1 MNPITT
7 YDFTLFSERP
17 VEEVRSALK
26 QSCRQWVFQKE
37 KCPTTGREHYQGRV
51 HVRRKMRLT
60 QLLGEFETT
69 PLAGAHWSP
78 TSNATMGDVFYVT
91 KAESRIDGP
100 WSDKDA
106 LQRPIPRQIAE
117 ITTLRPWQQRIVD
130 LSKAYDPRTIYY
142 VLDEEGGVGKSTLM
156 CYMTFHKLAQRIP
169 PTMKNAED
177 LMACVL
183 DTREVVEQAGHNCY
197 VVDIPRAM
205 DLNALKTLWIA
216 LEELKNGF
224 AYDKRYR
231 YREVQFT
238 CPQIFVFTNTLPPQH
253 VYTRDRWQQ
262 IEVLGVASA
271 PGILPEPQEDFSV
284 LPKSPED
291 PWLTQE
297 YFGEFPENEY

>member
-1 MNPITT
+1 
-7 YDFTLFSERP
+7 
-17 VEEVRSALK
+17 
-26 QSCRQWVFQKE
+26 
-37 KCPTTGREHYQGRV
+37 
-51 HVRRKMRLT
+51 
-60 QLLGEFETT
+60 
-69 PLAGAHWSP
+69 
-78 TSNATMGDVFYVT
+78 
-91 KAESRIDGP
+91 
-100 WSDKDA
+100 
-106 LQRPIPRQIAE
+106 
-117 ITTLRPWQQRIVD
+117 
-130 LSKAYDPRTIYY
+130 
-142 VLDEEGGVGKSTLM
+142 
-156 CYMTFHKLAQRIP
+156 
-169 PTMKNAED
+169 
-177 LMACVL
+177 MACVL